1 MTTLLTAV
9 RTLLG
14 LAYRLDRR
22 RLLTA
27 AALLLVG
34 FLATPAI
41 ALLLRAF
48 TDSALGGATA
58 TAAWLAAA
66 VAVALVLEL
75 SMGHFAHLLYFE
87 LGELQETELH
97 QEVLTASNGTRGLE
111 HLDSAEFADTLT
123 LVREELPKTRTSLE
137 AVLQLCGLAL
147 QAAVTTV
154 ILATVNPWLALLPL
168 AAVPPVLVADRAQA
182 VVDRAKE
189 ASAEP
194 TRLSRH
200 LLALATSGHSV
211 PEVRLSGAEAD
222 LMHHQATAWRRT
234 TELLRLAALR
244 AAALRAG
251 GQLLFA
257 LAYGGGL
264 WLVIR
269 QALDGAAGVG
279 DIILVITL
287 AVQVSVQVATGLG
300 LLAMLQGAGRTFER
314 LDRLR
319 AWSAD
324 AAHDAPES
332 ARSVPGR
339 LREGIRLENVSFRYP
354 GGDRDVLSDV
364 SLTLPAG
371 ATVALVGEN
380 GAGKSTLVK
389 LLCGMY
395 RPTSGRILVDGTD
408 LRDLD
413 PAAWSA
419 RIAPLF
425 QDFARLELPLRENV
439 GVGRLPAVADDA
451 ALRDALARARAERVL
466 DRVPGGLDGLLGRG
480 YGDGTEL
487 SGGQWQLLGLARCL
501 IRRDPLLMLL
511 DEPASALDA
520 AAEHDLFERFTDA
533 ADRARADSGSL
544 TLFIS
549 HRFST
554 VRSAD
559 LIVVLENGTVRE
571 HGGHDRLIARQGL
584 YAELFELQAR
594 AYR

>member
-1 MTTLLTAV
+1 MTTLFTAV
-9 RTLLG
+9 RTLLV
-14 LAYRLDRR
+14 LAHRLDPR
-22 RLLTA
+22 RLYT
-27 AALLLVG
+27 AALLLLVG
-34 FLATPAI
+34 LLATPAM
-41 ALLLRAF
+41 ALLLREF
-48 TDSALGGATA
+48 TDSALDGAVA
-58 TAAWLAAA
+58 TTAWLAFG

-75 SMGHFAHLLYFE
+75 SMGHFAHLFYFE
-87 LGELQETELH
+87 LGEQQETALH
-97 QEVLTASNGTRGLE
+97 QEVLAVSNGTRGLE

-123 LVREELPKTRTSLE
+123 LVREDVSRTRASLE
-137 AVLQLCGLAL
+137 AVLQICGLAL
-147 QAAVTTV
+147 QAVLTTV

-182 VVDRAKE
+182 VLDRAKE
-189 ASAEP
+189 TSAES

-200 LLALATSGHSV
+200 LLGLATSGHSV
-211 PEVRLSGAEAD
+211 PEARLAGAEGD
-222 LMHHQATAWRRT
+222 LIRLQAAAWQRT
-234 TELLRLAALR
+234 TELLRRAALR

-269 QALDGAAGVG
+269 QALDGAAGAG
-279 DIILVITL
+279 DIILVIAL
-287 AVQVSVQVATGLG
+287 AVQVSVQVASGLG

-319 AWSAD
+319 ALAAEEPDSASRP
-324 AAHDAPES
+324 APE
-332 ARSVPGR
+332 R
-339 LREGIRLENVSFRYP
+339 LEHGVRLENVSFRYP
-354 GGDRDVLSDV
+354 GSDRDVLTDV

-408 LRDLD
+408 LTELD
-413 PAAWSA
+413 PARWSA

-439 GVGRLPAVADDA
+439 GVGRLSALHDDP
-451 ALRDALARARAERVL
+451 ALRDAIAAARADRVLERVP
-466 DRVPGGLDGLLGRG
+466 DGLDGLLGKG
-480 YGDGTEL
+480 YGDGAEL

-501 IRRDPLLMLL
+501 LREDPLLMVL

-520 AAEHDLFERFTDA
+520 AAEHELFQRFTDA
-533 ADRARADSGSL
+533 ADRARSGSGSL

-559 LIVVLENGTVRE
+559 LIVVLENGAVRE
-571 HGGHDRLIARQGL
+571 HGGHDQLLARQGL